1 MWDFAIQKQIKR
13 CGLKDANVRY
23 HIKEEILFLFSAN
36 YFVTKPSIIIMKKY
50 HFYFDPK
57 EGEQE
62 TPAEETAVSD
72 PPEDDE

>member
-1 MWDFAIQKQIKR
+1 
-13 CGLKDANVRY
+13 
-23 HIKEEILFLFSAN
+23 
-36 YFVTKPSIIIMKKY
+36 MKKY